1 MVAPCLAP
9 VRMWASDRMRLAL
22 VLLAC
27 LPAVAGA
34 ETPLSADE
42 FETHVTGKTITYRQL
57 DFIFGVEEYL
67 ADRMVRWS
75 VSPDHCQYG
84 SWYPEGD
91 DICFVYEYDPN
102 PACWTFWLRD
112 GALVALSV
120 TGLPGEEL
128 HEAEASP
135 EPLPCPG
142 PDVGV

>member
-1 MVAPCLAP
+1 
-9 VRMWASDRMRLAL
+9 MRLAL

-34 ETPLSADE
+34 ETPLSADQ

-67 ADRMVRWS
+67 ADRKVRWS
-75 VSPDHCQYG
+75 VSPGQCQYG

-112 GALVALSV
+112 GALVALSA
-120 TGLPGEEL
+120 TGLSGEEL
-128 HEAEASP
+128 HEVGASP